1 LESDGQYIDNIDLSA
16 LTELRVLTLKNAG
29 LMTIDLGYNNKLQKL
44 DLSGN
49 QLRRVD
55 LRGPSSYFYKSK
67 LSDINVSHNQ
77 LDSLLFND
85 LYAVRTLNIS
95 HNNLNSLDVS
105 DADNLRTLDIS
116 HNKFTRLLLNHSELV
131 EDINASDNALTEV
144 KIPPVAPVQKLNVSG
159 NYFTLA
165 TMPNDFGLARGK
177 FIYAP
182 QHILEISKSSPG
194 IDLSEQNITKNG
206 ANTQFTWKK
215 MDGQPLQLGTDYT
228 ISNGSAKFI
237 NLALD
242 SIYCEMTHPAYPDF
256 QGTNV
261 FKTTYVHP
269 IAYPRYELANFTT
282 INRTDSV
289 ALSLASPVDG
299 TSVYFEWNGDG
310 NDG

>member
-1 LESDGQYIDNIDLSA
+1 
-16 LTELRVLTLKNAG
+16 
-29 LMTIDLGYNNKLQKL
+29 M
-44 DLSGN
+44 
-49 QLRRVD
+49 
-55 LRGPSSYFYKSK
+55 
-67 LSDINVSHNQ
+67 
-77 LDSLLFND
+77 
-85 LYAVRTLNIS
+85 
-95 HNNLNSLDVS
+95 
-105 DADNLRTLDIS
+105 
-116 HNKFTRLLLNHSELV
+116 
-131 EDINASDNALTEV
+131 

-206 ANTQFTWKK
+206 ANTQFIWKK
-215 MDGQPLQLGTDYT
+215 KDGQPLQLGTDYT

-256 QGTNV
+256 QGANV

-310 NDG
+310 NVTQYTLGTTYKLFRAKSKENTKVRVLVAEANDKLKIFSVSGVKMSQADLSGAKGCEGYNGC